1 MTILYDISAV
11 ENALVLGTSNK
22 SELLLGYSTL
32 WGDMASALNPLG
44 DLYKTHIYQLSEHLG
59 LPEPIAGKK
68 PSADLWEGQ
77 TDEDELGFTYYDID
91 KLLYALID
99 LRYSPDEAIAAGFSE
114 LFVERAYEMIR
125 RSQFKRMTPLIC
137 KISHRTVG
145 KDFRYL
151 RDWGT

>member
-1 MTILYDISAV
+1 MPRYGLPSFLTSSFREGLIFLLTSG
-11 ENALVLGTSNK
+11 ALVIVNTIS
-22 SELLLGYSTL
+22 SI
-32 WGDMASALNPLG
+32 AR
-44 DLYKTHIYQLSEHLG
+44 H
-59 LPEPIAGKK
+59 LPEPITDKK

-77 TDEDELGFTYYDID
+77 TDEDELGFSYFDVD

-114 LFVERAYEMIR
+114 HFVERAYEMVR

-151 RDWGT
+151 RDWGA